1 MLTLV
6 FILMFCGLLPL
17 TQCRRHKYN
26 LVNDDRRQFTLST
39 FGFLKKGTL
48 NVNMSRFSF
57 KNNGQG
63 LLSDKVVMFGFT
75 LDKSGNSG
83 VSQYLEGIRSNCSL
97 FDEKDSE
104 DKGISTVFIKI
115 DTRKKKLTFERK
127 GKTIKHLMISNDS
140 RTDKLTRRDTSTFG
154 DKLTKVLSDASLLS
168 PRRHLLSETQNTTE
182 NETTVPVTVPST
194 TVASSNDVTHEFPLK
209 EIEKGVYSAN
219 FLVTVTRNEEE
230 GLYNLIFHNCW
241 NYIKNREIVVNLT
254 LEITE
259 DNNGNFLSAG
269 EIPEPAMFFAF
280 SIAFF
285 IASMVWI
292 IVLKK
297 SDVYKIHY
305 LMFAVIF
312 VKSISSMFHGVNSSF
327 IQHNGVQEEA
337 WAILYY
343 IVYLIRVALM
353 FITIILIGAG
363 WAFIKHMLSDKEK
376 KLFLI
381 VIPLQILDQIA
392 WLILEES
399 EEGQMSYSTWKE
411 IFILVDLLCCG
422 AILFPVVWSIRHLQE
437 ASATDGK
444 AAINLNKLKL
454 FRQFYIL
461 VVSFIYFTRIVVYLL
476 KIALPFRYEWLT
488 EMSRELAVLVF
499 FLVTGYKFRPA
510 SDNPYLQ
517 VPQESD
523 DEIEME
529 EVLTKT
535 GSTESVVKVNQRN
548 SESTENLMKQRE
560 SSHEYD

>member
-297 SDVYKIHY
+297 SGSDVYKIHY

-529 EVLTKT
+529 EVH
-535 GSTESVVKVNQRN
+535 VQ
-548 SESTENLMKQRE
+548 Q
-560 SSHEYD
+560 